1 MPNPRQKVIHL
12 LQAVYVISKR
22 KTKTLRNILSHIMN
36 GPNVPVIKITSYPK
50 SFSKRALTK
59 ALTFSI
65 EQLEHKKTIFMLNE
79 YSLSFRM
86 ELRTIFQEMKS
97 YYTWIIAR
105 TMKTNTKWRSKMS
118 ILAIPHSAF
127 LLHVVTF
134 VMLMKKSFVSLL
146 P

>member
-12 LQAVYVISKR
+12 LQAMYVISKR
-22 KTKTLRNILSHIMN
+22 KTKTLRKILSHIMN
-36 GPNVPVIKITSYPK
+36 GPNGPVVNITSYPK

-79 YSLSFRM
+79 YSLSFKM
-86 ELRTIFQEMKS
+86 ELRTIFQEVKS